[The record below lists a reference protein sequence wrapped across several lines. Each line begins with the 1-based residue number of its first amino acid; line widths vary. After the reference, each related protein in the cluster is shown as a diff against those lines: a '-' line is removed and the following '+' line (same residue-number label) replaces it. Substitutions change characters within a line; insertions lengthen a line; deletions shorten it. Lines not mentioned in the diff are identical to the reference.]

1 MILSAVLLGLIAALP
16 WAVNHLRAERARQ
29 RVAAQLR
36 QSLQNIVHALRVGIG
51 FMQAL
56 EYAAKEGDPPLA
68 DEWRR
73 TLQSVRLGHALSEAM
88 VDLETRVPL
97 KEMKWFSAA
106 VQITQ
111 STGGSLAEV
120 LDTLST
126 TLQEQHMLREKV
138 RALTA
143 QGKASGALLSL
154 LPFLM
159 MGALYLVAPDL
170 AMPLFVTST
179 GQTVIAGVIV
189 SVAIGALVIKKIVN
203 VKVD

>member
-1 MILSAVLLGLIAALP
+1 MILLAVLLGLVAALP
-16 WAVNHLRAERARQ
+16 VAVKHIQAERARE
-29 RVAAQLR
+29 RMAAQLR

-73 TLQSVRLGHALSEAM
+73 TLQSVRLGRALSEAM
-88 VDLETRVPL
+88 VELEQRLPM

-111 STGGSLAEV
+111 TSGGSLADV

-126 TLQEQHMLREKV
+126 TLQEQQMLREKV
-138 RALTA
+138 SALTA
-143 QGKASGALLSL
+143 QGKASGALLTL

-159 MGALYLVAPDL
+159 MAALYLVAPDL
-170 AMPLFVTST
+170 AMPLFVTSA

-189 SVAIGALVIKKIVN
+189 SVTIGAVVIKKIVN